1 MILKFIINILNYLIY
16 KLIYMEDYK
25 DNLIFAETFITNN
38 EFTISEVVNTNSDKL
53 NFFLVIILKIIQ

>member
-1 MILKFIINILNYLIY
+1 
-16 KLIYMEDYK
+16 MEDYK